1 MAATELSQEPAHAP
15 GTLVFLGTYT
25 GELTSTCML
34 LRLANDELLLL
45 GPLSPPRLERG
56 RCSVADYSVL
66 PHYPYGTPSGEN
78 HGLVV
83 ARFNH
88 GKLLPLRTVQCLNP
102 AFMK

>member
-1 MAATELSQEPAHAP
+1 MTATELIQEAAHAP

-25 GELTSTCML
+25 GKLTSTCML
-34 LRLANDELLLL
+34 LRPANDELLLL
-45 GPLSPPRLERG
+45 DLLLRPAPERAH
-56 RCSVADYSVL
+56 CFAADYSVL

-88 GKLLPLRTVQCLNP
+88 GKLLPLRTVQALNP

>member
-1 MAATELSQEPAHAP
+1 MTATELAQETAHAP

-25 GELTSTCML
+25 GELCSSCML
-34 LRLANDELLLL
+34 PRPGNDELLLSDL
-45 GPLSPPRLERG
+45 HVLLRAERAFY
-56 RCSVADYSVL
+56 SLADYSVL

-88 GKLLPLRTVQCLNP
+88 GKLLPIRTVKCLNP

>member
-1 MAATELSQEPAHAP
+1 MTATELSQEAAHAP

-34 LRLANDELLLL
+34 LQPGNDELLLL
-45 GPLSPPRLERG
+45 DLRLAPRAERAS
-56 RCSVADYSVL
+56 CFLADYSVL
-66 PHYPYGTPSGEN
+66 PHYPYGTPSGDD

-88 GKLLPLRTVQCLNP
+88 GKLLPLRTVKCLNP

>member
-1 MAATELSQEPAHAP
+1 MTATELSQEPAHAP

-25 GELTSTCML
+25 GELTSTRML
-34 LRLANDELLLL
+34 LRPANDELLLL
-45 GPLSPPRLERG
+45 GLLLHPRPERA
-56 RCSVADYSVL
+56 RCFSADYSVL

-78 HGLVV
+78 NGLVV

>member
-1 MAATELSQEPAHAP
+1 MTATELSQETAHAP

-25 GELTSTCML
+25 GELYRACML
-34 LRLANDELLLL
+34 LRPGNDELLLL
-45 GPLSPPRLERG
+45 DLPVRLRAQ
-56 RCSVADYSVL
+56 RAACCVADYSVL

-88 GKLLPLRTVQCLNP
+88 GKLLPLRTVKCLNP